1 MTPDKDSVM
10 VICAHS
16 DDQVIGVGGTLAKY
30 IEEGKDVNVIIFS
43 YGEKSHPWLKKEI
56 IAETRVQESEEAAK
70 VLGITGTQF
79 LGLNEGKFKEEIK
92 EKNID
97 KELTALLK
105 KHQPTRIFTH
115 SPDDPHPDH
124 KALSKFLTS
133 FCEKINYPGDV
144 YCFDVWTPVST
155 KKSEMP
161 KMVVDI
167 SETFKKKRKA
177 LNCFK
182 SQKWNAILPLMF
194 SIWWGAW
201 KNGRKNSCKYA
212 EVFYK
217 LR

>member
-1 MTPDKDSVM
+1 MTTSKDSVM

-30 IEEGKDVNVIIFS
+30 VEEGKDVNVIIFS
-43 YGEKSHPWLKKEI
+43 YGEKSHPWLKKEV
-56 IAETRVQESEEAAK
+56 IAETRVNESKEAQK

-79 LGLNEGKFKEEIK
+79 LGLEEGKFKDDIK
-92 EKNID
+92 EKKIEAVLRSLFR
-97 KELTALLK
+97 KYK
-105 KHQPTRIFTH
+105 PTRIFTH

-124 KALSKFLTS
+124 NTLSGFLTN
-133 FCEKINYPGDV
+133 FCEKISYDGDV

-167 SETFKKKRKA
+167 SSTFKKKRKA
-177 LNCFK
+177 LKCFK
-182 SQKWNAILPLMF
+182 SQKWNAIIPLMF

-201 KNGRKNSCKYA
+201 KNGRKNNVKYA